1 VPYSIETIAAEKYE
15 IYTWRYHLSLIKT
28 ILSDHR
34 NAADTIG
41 ALEPE
46 ILRAGSLCIQTLK
59 TGGKILICG
68 NGGSAADAQHFS
80 AEIVGRFVKE
90 RRGYPAIAL
99 ATDSSILTS
108 VGNDYSFE
116 NIYARQVEAYA
127 KPGDLLFGISTSG
140 NSGNI
145 VRAMT
150 AAKKAGIA
158 TIALLGNEGGSIKNM
173 CDVSLVVPVAV
184 TARIQECHILIIHM
198 ICALIDEELA

>member
-1 VPYSIETIAAEKYE
+1 
-15 IYTWRYHLSLIKT
+15 LSLIKT

-34 NAADTIG
+34 NAADTLS

-46 ILRAGSLCIQTLK
+46 IFRAATLCIQSLK
-59 TGGKILICG
+59 AGGKILICG

-80 AEIVGRFVKE
+80 AEIVGRFLKE

-127 KPGDLLFGISTSG
+127 QPGDVLFGITTSG
-140 NSGNI
+140 NSENI
-145 VRAMT
+145 VRAVT
-150 AAKKAGIA
+150 AGKNAGIA
-158 TIALLGNEGGSIKNM
+158 TIALLGRNGGSIKNM
-173 CDVSLVVPVAV
+173 CDVSLVVPVSV
-184 TARIQECHILIIHM
+184 TARIQECHIIIIHM